1 MGTLSKRRIEDFGI
15 DIKGRIEELRRGVGK
30 KLDDVGTRIDDAHK
44 PGTAVARGFER
55 VAATLPP
62 AGWIALAGASLVGS
76 LGLRLARRSTTAAFV
91 AAWVPTFLVLGLYPR
106 SVAATVIDRHDLH

>member
-30 KLDDVGTRIDDAHK
+30 KLDGVGTRIDEAHR
-44 PGTAVARGFER
+44 PGSAVARGFER
-55 VAATLPP
+55 IASVLPP
-62 AGWIALAGASLVGS
+62 AGWIALAGASVLGS
-76 LGLRLARRSTTAAFV
+76 VGLRVARRSTTAAFV

-106 SVAATVIDRHDLH
+106 SPAATVIDRHDVH